1 MARLDM
7 EFPVMLLAG
16 FHLDINPISVG
27 GISGNATG

>member
-16 FHLDINPISVG
+16 FLLGINLINVG
-27 GISGNATG
+27 GIPDNATG

>member
-16 FHLDINPISVG
+16 FHLDINPINMG
-27 GISGNATG
+27 GIPDNATG